1 MLLGL
6 QVIPESTISASI
18 YPSFNV
24 LHNNSVIYDEQLLL
38 TLGGSGGGDELHENV
53 LILNSFRSPMIQI
66 IIHNEK
72 TVGK

>member
-18 YPSFNV
+18 DPSFNV

-38 TLGGSGGGDELHENV
+38 TLGGSGGGM
-53 LILNSFRSPMIQI
+53 SYMKMF
-66 IIHNEK
+66 
-72 TVGK
+72 